1 MTVRLP
7 TIPVFHHFLR
17 SFAVV
22 LLALVLASGCTVRMA
37 PDYDATNV
45 SKIDQLSES
54 LSKLVAGFDEQQSYA
69 DRKSS
74 YDDNFAK
81 LNALIIRMQA
91 RPSPQPVFLD
101 WLGSK
106 IANKNVSKILR
117 ESDAPSIASL
127 QNILKNL
134 RWMSEHDQKK
144 QLSRM
149 MAVLTWNEIQSFL
162 TDAMVYE
169 QALNR

>member
-1 MTVRLP
+1 MIAKFP
-7 TIPVFHHFLR
+7 PFPVFQHFIR
-17 SFAVV
+17 SIAVV
-22 LLALVLASGCTVRMA
+22 LLALVLTSGCTVRMA
-37 PDYDATNV
+37 PDYDAANV
-45 SKIDQLSES
+45 AKIDQLSES

-69 DRKSS
+69 DRKSA

-106 IANKNVSKILR
+106 LANKDVSKILR

-127 QNILKNL
+127 QNIQKKLT
-134 RWMSEHDQKK
+134 WMSEYDQKK

-149 MAVLTWNEIQSFL
+149 MAALTWNEIQSFL